1 MADSID
7 PKPSPTFDFD
17 GKRYDFNSLEK
28 AAKELV
34 NGLRAADTQI
44 RRHKNTLQILEVGR
58 QTMTRQLQDK
68 LKSVKPLN
76 Q

>member
-1 MADSID
+1 MADSTD
-7 PKPSPTFDFD
+7 PKPRPSFDFE

-34 NGLRAADTQI
+34 NVLRAADTQI
-44 RRHKNTLQILEVGR
+44 RRHKNTLRILEVGR

>member
-1 MADSID
+1 MTGSGKRDSG
-7 PKPSPTFDFD
+7 PTFNFE

-44 RRHKNTLQILEVGR
+44 RRHKNTLKILELGR
-58 QTMTRQLQDK
+58 QTMIQQLQEK
-68 LKSVKPLN
+68 LKAAKPLN
-76 Q
+76 

>member
-1 MADSID
+1 MAESNETG
-7 PKPSPTFDFD
+7 SGPTFNFD

-58 QTMTRQLQDK
+58 QTMTKQLQDK

>member
-1 MADSID
+1 MAGPTES
-7 PKPSPTFDFD
+7 KPLPSFDFD
-17 GKRYDFNSLEK
+17 RKRYDFNSLEK

-58 QTMTRQLQDK
+58 QTMTKQLQDK